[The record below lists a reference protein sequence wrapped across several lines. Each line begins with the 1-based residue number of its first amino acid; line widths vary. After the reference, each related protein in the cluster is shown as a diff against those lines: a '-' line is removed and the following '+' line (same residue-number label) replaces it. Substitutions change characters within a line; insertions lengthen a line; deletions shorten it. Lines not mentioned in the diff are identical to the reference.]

1 MSAINIGTLDRRLTL
16 QAPGEADDGAGG
28 VIRDYV
34 TVTTLWASVTPLSA
48 RGDSEAE
55 RLGAALRL
63 RIVMRFRGDVTTR
76 HRFVD
81 GAHVYRIV
89 AVRESG
95 RRRFLEID
103 AEERQ
108 D

>member
-1 MSAINIGTLDRRLTL
+1 MSAFGIGALDRRLIL
-16 QAPGEADDGAGG
+16 QAPSEIGDGAGG
-28 VIRDYV
+28 VTRDYAP
-34 TVTTLWASVTPLSA
+34 VTTLWGSVTPVSA
-48 RGDSEAE
+48 RGDVDAE
-55 RLGAALRL
+55 RLGAALRW
-63 RIVMRFRGDVTTR
+63 RIVIRFRGDVTTR

-81 GAHVYRIV
+81 GAHIYRIV